1 MTGSMQR
8 TYRLLYRPASF
19 STLPLRLDWEYAE
32 APPELADRRPDL
44 PRSRHPFGVIRCREL
59 TAEEMRDFE
68 IVEVTQ

>member
-1 MTGSMQR
+1 MKHS
-8 TYRLLYRPASF
+8 YRLLYRPASF
-19 STLPLRLDWEYAE
+19 STLPPGLVWEYAE

-59 TAEEMRDFE
+59 TADEMRDFE